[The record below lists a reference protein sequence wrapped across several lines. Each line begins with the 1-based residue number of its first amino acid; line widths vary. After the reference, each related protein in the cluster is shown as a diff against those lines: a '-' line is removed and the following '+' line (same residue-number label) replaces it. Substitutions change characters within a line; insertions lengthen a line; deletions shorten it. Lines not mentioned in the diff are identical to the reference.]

1 MNNPLIEQAI
11 RVTLEKNSK
20 LVSKWMEREPGSWG
34 ALAGKAVLE
43 YRNEMGRKLT
53 PDERRTVWHMLWAHL
68 NKLKQDA

>member
-1 MNNPLIEQAI
+1 M
-11 RVTLEKNSK
+11 
-20 LVSKWMEREPGSWG
+20 SKWMEREPGSWG